1 VSLEGS
7 ILEMDLAAELSNLRS
22 NLQYVEDFVK
32 QKRYSQAVTY
42 ARAAVSNL
50 VRVVEICAELRGTE
64 TR

>member
-1 VSLEGS
+1 
-7 ILEMDLAAELSNLRS
+7 MDLAAELSNLRS